1 MTAARV
7 CVLTSVHSPLD
18 GRIFHRES
26 TTLAEAGYQ
35 VTLLAPSDDCPHDKD
50 DVQFFCVPRPR
61 TRRGR
66 PLVWLRLWRRAL
78 RLRPDVI
85 HFHDPELLL
94 LVPWFRLA
102 FGRRVKIVYDVHE
115 YFVDSLA
122 GKYWIPRRLRPFAR
136 LVAGLL
142 ERLLVRGV
150 DGIVCA
156 VDGQAAL
163 YQDFAGPVAVV
174 RNLPHARIFRD
185 AHPHPA
191 LAGEGFKLIYVG
203 LILPKRGIDV
213 LLEMMRRLRADGVR
227 GVRLFLIGPDT
238 SPAYIEHIRSF
249 AAAHRLSDQVHWLGA
264 VPHEELKHYLVAA
277 DVGLIPGLVTRQYK
291 NPGLTTK
298 LFEYML
304 CGLPVVSADYPHRRV
319 YIEEADCGLV
329 VPPEDAAAWAD
340 AVLWLRDHPV
350 EARAMGERG
359 RAVVLSRYTWE
370 REQSRLL
377 SFYRTLLGAPQ
388 EQE

>member
-1 MTAARV
+1 VKV
-7 CVLTSVHSPLD
+7 CVLTSVHPPLD

-26 TTLAEAGYQ
+26 VALAEAGYR
-35 VTLLAPSDDCPHDKD
+35 VTLLASGDLPPQTKSG
-50 DVQFFCVPRPR
+50 VQITCVPRPR

-66 PLVWLRLWRRAL
+66 PLVWLRLWRRVL

-122 GKYWIPRRLRPFAR
+122 GKYWIPRRLRPPVR
-136 LVAGLL
+136 LIAGRL

-156 VDGQAAL
+156 VDGQVPL
-163 YQDFAGPVAVV
+163 YEGFTGPMVVV
-174 RNLPHARIFRD
+174 RNLPRAEMFQE

-213 LLEMMRRLRADGVR
+213 VLEMVRHLRADGVQD
-227 GVRLFLIGPDT
+227 VRLFLLGPPT
-238 SPAYIEHIRSF
+238 SPAYIEHIRDF
-249 AAAHRLSDQVHWLGA
+249 AAAHDLSEQVRWLGM
-264 VPHEELKHYLVAA
+264 VPHEELKHYLAAA

-291 NPGLTTK
+291 NPGISTK

-304 CGLPVVSADYPHRRV
+304 CSLPIVSSDHPHRRV

-329 VPPEDAAAWAD
+329 VPPEDAQAWAE
-340 AVLWLRDHPV
+340 AVLWLRDHPA
-350 EARAMGERG
+350 EAQAMGARG
-359 RAVVLSRYTWE
+359 RAKVMERYTWE
-370 REQSRLL
+370 RERSRLL
-377 SFYRTLLGAPQ
+377 SFYHILTSGL
-388 EQE
+388 E